1 VRKHEFDLTSFVAGL
16 VFLAIAGAYLVGAF
30 TSVRVDATWVL
41 PLGLVGLGVA
51 GLAGSLRVGLRPDP
65 DPDAEPEPHQ
75 EVSSEPQDPR

>member
-16 VFLAIAGAYLVGAF
+16 VFLAIAVAYLVGAF
-30 TSVRVDATWVL
+30 TSVRIDATWVL

-65 DPDAEPEPHQ
+65 DSDSDPADHEQAEPHEP
-75 EVSSEPQDPR
+75 R